1 MEFLLG
7 VLLVQ
12 SWLVCL
18 AFSFSNFTDQHA
30 LLAFKTEIK
39 IDPNNI
45 LGSNWNTTTNFCNWV
60 GVSCSRRRQ
69 RVRALEL
76 GHMGLQGTIS
86 PYVGNLSFLVR
97 LNLRNNSFHGPLTH
111 QIGRLG
117 RLKELILADN
127 KMEGII
133 PPTLFHCRM
142 LQNISLRNNR
152 FSGQIPEEL
161 GTLSKVQILYLNRN
175 NFTGTIPSSLANL
188 STLQVFVLAFN
199 AMSGSI
205 PWTTFNI
212 SSLFEIDLTNNGFS
226 GSLAMDICQ
235 LCPRLQGL
243 YLSSNYLGGQIPSLL
258 SNCSELT
265 IFSLSYNRFEGSI
278 PRDIGSLRKLE
289 TLYLGGNNFEG
300 TLPPSLGNISSLLQ
314 LAIETNYIRG
324 KIPPELA
331 QLSNLMWLVIDEN
344 NLTGVIPEQIFNS
357 SSLQKI
363 HMGSNCLDGNLPAT
377 TSFWLPNLET
387 LFLSSNRL
395 SGNIPHFLSNSSKL
409 SVLSLGNN
417 LFSGPIPTSLGNL
430 QLLKKLG
437 MTHNQLTTE
446 NGSPQLSFLTALT
459 RCRSLEVLDFS
470 QNPID
475 GILPNSIGN
484 FSSSL
489 QIFFAPECQI
499 RGSIPREIG
508 SLKNLNLLELSKN
521 NVSGSIPS
529 SVGALKS
536 LQRLYLDGNK
546 LEGLIPQELCQLS
559 QVGELSLQ
567 SNVLFGPIP
576 ACIGN
581 LRHLQQLDLSS
592 NNLSSSIPMSLW
604 TLENLLFLNL
614 SSNSL
619 GGDLPLQM
627 RMSNVMN
634 NMDLSRNHI
643 EGSIPP
649 TIGSFKILTA
659 INLSRNSF
667 QGSIPKSFGVVVGL
681 EFIDLSY
688 NNISGTIPK
697 SLEALRSLKYLNLS
711 YNKLS
716 GEIPNRGPFVNFTA
730 ESFMGNEA
738 LCGQSILQIPTC
750 KIHNS
755 EKMQIKQIFLKY
767 ILPIIASIVLVVS
780 FTYIV
785 IKYRGSKTQTPNLVD
800 LAPIIEH
807 KRISYQELRDA
818 TNNFC
823 DANLLGVGSFGSVFK
838 GVLADG
844 IIVAVKILN
853 LELDGAF
860 KSFDAECKVL
870 RNIRHRNLVKV
881 ISSCSNPELRALVL
895 QYMSNGSL
903 EKWLY
908 SHNYCLDLFQRVS
921 IMFDVAL
928 ALEYLHHG
936 QSEVVVHCDL
946 KPNNVL
952 LDEDMVAHVAD
963 FGIAKIMAQNKTET
977 QTKTLGTIGYIAPE
991 YGSEG
996 RVSTKGDIYS
1006 YGIMLLEIFTRK
1018 KPTDEMFTG
1027 ELSLRQWVSASLP
1040 SKLMEV
1046 VEGGLFTTRGGTT
1059 TTQGEIP
1066 NGGPFPNFTGQSF
1079 LHNES
1084 LCGNQDLQVPPCSH
1098 SNKKL
1103 ETKQILLK
1111 VILPTIAFMA
1121 VVAFLY
1127 MLKKYQESNVQIQ
1140 SSVDILPTMEYRMI
1154 SYYELHRATKYF
1166 YDANLLGVASFGS
1179 VYKGILS
1186 DDTNVTVKILNLQL
1200 EGAFKSFDAKCEV
1213 LRTTRHR
1220 NLVNVISTCSNP
1232 EFRALVSQ
1240 YMPNGSLEKWFYSHN
1255 YCLDFLQSVSSMFD
1269 VALALEYLHHGQ
1281 SEPIVHCNLKPSN
1294 VLLDED
1300 MVAHVCDFGNAK
1312 ILAKNQNAT

>member
-188 STLQVFVLAFN
+188 STLQ
-199 AMSGSI
+199 I
-205 PWTTFNI
+205 I
-212 SSLFEIDLTNNGFS
+212 
-226 GSLAMDICQ
+226 
-235 LCPRLQGL
+235 
-243 YLSSNYLGGQIPSLL
+243 
-258 SNCSELT
+258 
-265 IFSLSYNRFEGSI
+265 
-278 PRDIGSLRKLE
+278 RDIGFFTE
-289 TLYLGGNNFEG
+289 
-300 TLPPSLGNISSLLQ
+300 
-314 LAIETNYIRG
+314 
-324 KIPPELA
+324 
-331 QLSNLMWLVIDEN
+331 
-344 NLTGVIPEQIFNS
+344 
-357 SSLQKI
+357 
-363 HMGSNCLDGNLPAT
+363 
-377 TSFWLPNLET
+377 
-387 LFLSSNRL
+387 SNRWYPTKF
-395 SGNIPHFLSNSSKL
+395 NWKFFEFASN
-409 SVLSLGNN
+409 
-417 LFSGPIPTSLGNL
+417 
-430 QLLKKLG
+430 
-437 MTHNQLTTE
+437 
-446 NGSPQLSFLTALT
+446 
-459 RCRSLEVLDFS
+459 
-470 QNPID
+470 
-475 GILPNSIGN
+475 
-484 FSSSL
+484 
-489 QIFFAPECQI
+489 FFAPECQI

-716 GEIPNRGPFVNFTA
+716 GEILNRGPFVNFTA

-755 EKMQIKQIFLKY
+755 EMMQIKQIFLKY

-881 ISSCSNPELRALVL
+881 ISSCSNLELRALVL

-946 KPNNVL
+946 KPNNIL

-1059 TTQGEIP
+1059 TTQGI
-1066 NGGPFPNFTGQSF
+1066 
-1079 LHNES
+1079 
-1084 LCGNQDLQVPPCSH
+1084 
-1098 SNKKL
+1098 
-1103 ETKQILLK
+1103 
-1111 VILPTIAFMA
+1111 
-1121 VVAFLY
+1121 
-1127 MLKKYQESNVQIQ
+1127 
-1140 SSVDILPTMEYRMI
+1140 
-1154 SYYELHRATKYF
+1154 
-1166 YDANLLGVASFGS
+1166 
-1179 VYKGILS
+1179 
-1186 DDTNVTVKILNLQL
+1186 
-1200 EGAFKSFDAKCEV
+1200 
-1213 LRTTRHR
+1213 
-1220 NLVNVISTCSNP
+1220 
-1232 EFRALVSQ
+1232 
-1240 YMPNGSLEKWFYSHN
+1240 
-1255 YCLDFLQSVSSMFD
+1255 
-1269 VALALEYLHHGQ
+1269 
-1281 SEPIVHCNLKPSN
+1281 
-1294 VLLDED
+1294 
-1300 MVAHVCDFGNAK
+1300 
-1312 ILAKNQNAT
+1312 ILAIMELGMECCKESPEERCDIKEVVVKLNKTKMQLLQNRGD